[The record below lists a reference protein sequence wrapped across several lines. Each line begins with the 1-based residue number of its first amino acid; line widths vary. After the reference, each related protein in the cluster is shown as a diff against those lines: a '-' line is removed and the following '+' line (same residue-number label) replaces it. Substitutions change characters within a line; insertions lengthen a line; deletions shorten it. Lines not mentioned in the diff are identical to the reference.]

1 MGNPDIIKTCVW
13 VSGFFVCVSVFGSRF
28 ISAGEQTHLH
38 IIDSAVSFFKSPVIV
53 LGFGISAAIFDT
65 CLVCS
70 PLRFAF
76 DDYDYYVIICEP
88 NKTIAMVS
96 LEWFVFVCVLI
107 WQHFRDFIST
117 QRNI

>member
-1 MGNPDIIKTCVW
+1 LDSKFQLQSLTLA
-13 VSGFFVCVSVFGSRF
+13 SFGF
-28 ISAGEQTHLH
+28 
-38 IIDSAVSFFKSPVIV
+38 
-53 LGFGISAAIFDT
+53 
-65 CLVCS
+65 S

-117 QRNI
+117 ERNI